1 MAKKNASMSPFM
13 QNKKERLDYLNREM
27 AILDYE
33 SDKDA
38 WIDEGKAVG
47 RTEGIAEERA
57 IISARL

>member
-13 QNKKERLDYLNREM
+13 QNKERLDYLNREM
-27 AILDYE
+27 AILDYD

-47 RTEGIAEERA
+47 RAEGIAEERA